1 MIKKS
6 NHLQIISPP
15 KVGGDRGGLNKHIIT
30 CLFLL
35 ITTLTSAQVG
45 TWRNYLAYHDVQ
57 SICKAGDN
65 LFVLASNDLYQ
76 YNLNDQSIT
85 TYDKVSGLSDTHINY
100 IAWNEK
106 AKRLIAVYENSNI
119 DLIDTDGN
127 IINISALYDKAMT
140 EDKTITDISID
151 GVYAYLIANFAII
164 KVNMQKAEIAETY
177 TKNNPEYPTDLTPYQ
192 DDYDAYISTVST
204 LNPGGPAYNRF
215 YESKFINGTLYTTGG
230 YFLPAMPDNSTPG
243 TIQVYDGNNWT
254 LYQDQINEITGYAY
268 VDNCCID
275 ADPNDPQH
283 VFVGGRCGLYEFKDG
298 KLITYYNKD
307 NSPLMGANDRGN
319 QLDNDY
325 VLVLG
330 IKFDTKGNLWV
341 LNSLGNGVSLLEYTS
356 DHQWINHHNVLLTD
370 DTSITVP
377 GLSKMVIDSRGLL
390 WFVNNNW
397 QNPAVFCYDM
407 NHDILLK
414 YDQIIN
420 QDDVKYT
427 SYAITSITEDKEGN
441 MWVGTDIGPFMIQ
454 NSEIGQDKVSFYQV
468 KVPRNDGTNYA
479 DYLLNGISINSIA
492 IDGGNRKWFGTS
504 DAGVFLISSDNIVQE
519 ENFTTDNS
527 NLLYNNVSSISVN
540 HHTGEVFFL
549 SDNGLCS
556 YQSNAVEPAQE
567 MTKDKINVYPN
578 PVTSDY
584 TGLVTITGLTY
595 NADVKITTSNGAI
608 VAEGRSNGG
617 MFTWDCCNKQGK
629 RVASGIYMVITATS
643 DGKKGTVAKIAV
655 IN

>member
-1 MIKKS
+1 MKS
-6 NHLQIISPP
+6 EKFNRWWWQFILS
-15 KVGGDRGGLNKHIIT
+15 L
-30 CLFLL
+30 LFAFHCSLF
-35 ITTLTSAQVG
+35 TSTAQVD
-45 TWRNYLAYHDVQ
+45 TWKNYLAYHDVQ
-57 SICKAGDN
+57 SICKADNN

-85 TYDKVSGLSDTHINY
+85 TYDKVNGLSDTHITY
-100 IAWNEK
+100 IAWNQK
-106 AKRLIAVYENSNI
+106 AKRLIAIYENSNI

-127 IINISALYDKAMT
+127 IINISALYNKAMT
-140 EDKTITDISID
+140 EDKTITGISID
-151 GVYAYLIANFAII
+151 GVYAYLTTSFAII
-164 KVNMQKAEIAETY
+164 KINMQKAEIAETY
-177 TKNNPEYPTDLTPYQ
+177 TTNNPDYPTDLTPYQ

-204 LNPGGPAYNRF
+204 LNTGGPAYNRF

-230 YFLPAMPDNSTPG
+230 YFLPAMPDNATPG

-254 LYQDQINEITGYAY
+254 LYQEHINEITGYAY

-283 VFVGGRCGLYEFKDG
+283 VFVGGRCGLYEFQDG
-298 KLITYYNKD
+298 KLVTYYNKD

-319 QLDNDY
+319 QLGNDY
-325 VLVLG
+325 VLILG
-330 IKFDTKGNLWV
+330 IKFDAKGNLWV
-341 LNSLGNGVSLLEYTS
+341 LNSLGNGVSLMEYTT
-356 DHQWINHHNVLLTD
+356 DHQWVNHHNTLLTD
-370 DTSITVP
+370 DNSITVP
-377 GLSKMVIDSRGLL
+377 GLSKMMIDSRGLL

-397 QNPAVFCYDM
+397 KNPSVFCYDM
-407 NHDILLK
+407 DNDILLK
-414 YDQIIN
+414 YDDIIN
-420 QDDVKYT
+420 QDEVKYQ
-427 SYAITSITEDKEGN
+427 SYAINAITEDKEGN

-454 NSEIGQDKVSFYQV
+454 KSEIGQNKVTFYQV

-492 IDGGNRKWFGTS
+492 IDGGNRKWFGTTS
-504 DAGVFLISSDNIVQE
+504 AGVFLISSDNIVQE

-527 NLLYNNVSSISVN
+527 NLLYNNVSSISIN
-540 HHTGEVFFL
+540 NQTGEVFFL

-567 MTKDKINVYPN
+567 MTKDNINVYPN
-578 PVTSDY
+578 PVTPDY

-595 NADVKITTSNGAI
+595 DADVKITTANGAI

-617 MFTWDCCNKQGK
+617 MFNWDCCNKQGK
-629 RVASGIYMVITATS
+629 RVASGVYMVITATS